1 MNVLVLILRLVH
13 ITLGVFWAGTLI
25 FFAVFLV
32 PSVRDA
38 GPDGA
43 KVMAALQRRR
53 FLDVMPTVAA
63 LTILSGLWLYWR
75 ISGGFSVA
83 WVTSPAGLALA
94 TGGLLSVI
102 ALGIGL
108 GIMRPAAIR
117 AAGLAQQLAASPE
130 GPDREAQLKVVQQLR
145 QRTAAA
151 GRVVA
156 VLLTLAT
163 AMMAVARYL

>member
-1 MNVLVLILRLVH
+1 M
-13 ITLGVFWAGTLI
+13 
-25 FFAVFLV
+25 
-32 PSVRDA
+32 
-38 GPDGA
+38 
-43 KVMAALQRRR
+43 
-53 FLDVMPTVAA
+53 
-63 LTILSGLWLYWR
+63 
-75 ISGGFSVA
+75 A